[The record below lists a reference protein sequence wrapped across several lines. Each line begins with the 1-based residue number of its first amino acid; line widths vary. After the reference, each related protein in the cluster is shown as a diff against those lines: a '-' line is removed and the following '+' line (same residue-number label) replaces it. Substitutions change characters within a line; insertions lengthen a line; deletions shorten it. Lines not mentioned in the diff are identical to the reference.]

1 MLYLRR
7 KGLKRLEDKPF
18 ALLGINSDTDREKL
32 KEILADDNIT
42 WRSWWDGGSTGGPI
56 ATQWNV
62 AGWPTTYVLDDQGVI
77 RAKELGGSALDRLV
91 DGLVREAEGREE

>member
-1 MLYLRR
+1 MLYRRR

-32 KEILADDNIT
+32 KDLVVDENIT
-42 WRSWWDGGSTGGPI
+42 WRSWWEGGSTGGPI
-56 ATQWNV
+56 ATQWND

-91 DGLVREAEGREE
+91 DGLVREAEGWPE